1 MPTVHDALEAG
12 AIAPGFRLPS
22 NTGDVDI
29 ADYRGKKGVVL
40 YFIREFGCMT
50 CQYHASTLVK
60 AYAEI
65 QGTGFEILVI
75 GGGSTADAVKM
86 AQRLKIPFPVLADGD
101 RSVYGKYNVV
111 KAFAVIQKSATF
123 VVDLDGKVVYAHR
136 STSPSGGLNLGEVM
150 AVVRKMAPAS
160 PTTEVMG

>member
-1 MPTVHDALEAG
+1 MPTVNDALEAG
-12 AIAPGFRLPS
+12 ATAPGFRLPS
-22 NTGDVDI
+22 NQGDVDI

-50 CQYHASTLVK
+50 CQHHASTLVR

-65 QGTGFEILVI
+65 QAAGHEVLVI

-86 AQRLKIPFPVLADGD
+86 SQRLKIPFPILADGD
-101 RSVYGKYNVV
+101 RSVYEKYNVD

-123 VVDLDGKVVYAHR
+123 VVDVDGKVVYAHR
-136 STSPSGGLNLGEVM
+136 STNPSGGLHLGDIL
-150 AVVRKMAPAS
+150 AS
-160 PTTEVMG
+160 IKA

>member
-1 MPTVHDALEAG
+1 MPTVHDALDAG
-12 AIAPGFRLPS
+12 ATAPGFRLPS

-65 QGTGFEILVI
+65 QGAGFEVLVI
-75 GGGSTADAVKM
+75 GGGSTSDASKM
-86 AQRLKIPFPVLADGD
+86 AQRLKIPFPVCADGD
-101 RSVYGKYNVV
+101 RSVYGKYNVD

-123 VVDLDGKVVYAHR
+123 VIDVEGKVVYAHR
-136 STSPSGGLNLGEVM
+136 STNPSGGLDIHAILSTIN
-150 AVVRKMAPAS
+150 R
-160 PTTEVMG
+160 